1 MGAVPTMTSCLGIP
15 MYEKPKLV
23 CFGRLRDLTQLGL
36 NHDCDGGIQGITAGV
51 ASATDGSWLGCRTS

>member
-1 MGAVPTMTSCLGIP
+1 MGAVPTMTPCIGIP

>member
-1 MGAVPTMTSCLGIP
+1 

-36 NHDCDGGIQGITAGV
+36 NHDCDGGIQGISAGV